1 MVFNCLKQEQKKGN
15 NTHTWIIA
23 TYFHVFTCVI
33 FASKVNFLPFFSSPP
48 PLDQCPCDHHGC
60 RVGVCNPAK
69 YHRKTAV
76 WPGEQKKYCEDR
88 NLARRS
94 VGAWEVDTLFPV
106 FLCCQS
112 PPPSTG
118 IFGAFRKS
126 LVSAR
131 IIRNEIKNAPYNS
144 LLNRQKINMISLRSN
159 SRLPSLLN
167 VSATYHRSQ
176 ICTSQ
181 TSKKKRYLKEE

>member
-33 FASKVNFLPFFSSPP
+33 FASKVNFLPFFFFFF

-60 RVGVCNPAK
+60 RAGVCNPAK

-76 WPGEQKKYCEDR
+76 WPGEQKKYFEDR

-106 FLCCQS
+106 FLYCQS

-131 IIRNEIKNAPYNS
+131 IIRTEIKNAPYNS
-144 LLNRQKINMISLRSN
+144 LLNRQKINMISN

-181 TSKKKRYLKEE
+181 TSKKKRYLKEG